1 MFIASLMFLLF
12 IFLVI
17 SLLVVTRVPVNL
29 LISFY
34 SSGRDFSWH
43 HFVLMFAYRYGK
55 ISPIN
60 AFGLD

>member
-1 MFIASLMFLLF
+1 MFIASLRFLLF

-43 HFVLMFAYRYGK
+43 HFLMFAYRYGN